1 MDIRLNRR
9 GRIPGFD
16 GVNRLD
22 LALDGGLEQRWAEH
36 HPPQKIESAQGKHE
50 GDADAHEIAGMQAGE
65 KAGFT
70 FFHGAFI
77 QYCDGK
83 TTGPGAFWFWAD

>member
-1 MDIRLNRR
+1 MDIGLNRR

-16 GVNRLD
+16 SVNRLD
-22 LALDGGLEQRWAEH
+22 LTLNGGLKQRRPEH
-36 HPPQKIESAQGKHE
+36 HPPQKVESAQGKQE
-50 GDADAHEIAGMQAGE
+50 GDADAHEITGMKAGE
-65 KAGFT
+65 KAGVA

-83 TTGPGAFWFWAD
+83 TTGP